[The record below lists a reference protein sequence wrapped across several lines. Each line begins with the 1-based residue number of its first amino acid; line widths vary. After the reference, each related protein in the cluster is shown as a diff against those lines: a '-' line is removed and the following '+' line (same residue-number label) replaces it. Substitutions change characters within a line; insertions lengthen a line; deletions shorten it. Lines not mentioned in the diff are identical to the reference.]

1 MFFEFFIVLL
11 QISANLEVAFFQRK
25 MVFTQFVRS
34 SSRSEL
40 YANFVFSSKLTSK
53 KMKSLQKETLL
64 TEFLRHAAIK
74 EF

>member
-40 YANFVFSSKLTSK
+40 YANFVFFFEAHQ
-53 KMKSLQKETLL
+53 QKNEELAKGN
-64 TEFLRHAAIK
+64 FAYGIFASRCN
-74 EF
+74 